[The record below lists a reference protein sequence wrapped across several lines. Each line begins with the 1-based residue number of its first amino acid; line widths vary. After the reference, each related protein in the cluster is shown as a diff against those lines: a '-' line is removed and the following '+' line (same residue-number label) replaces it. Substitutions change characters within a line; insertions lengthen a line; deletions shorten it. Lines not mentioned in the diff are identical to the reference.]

1 MITNVSHTTHVLTAI
16 LCAMLS
22 FFPIAT
28 LAQSPASQRGVIS
41 SGGQRVSTNNGQEI
55 LNGSVGQFAIGR
67 IREANTKNNVGF
79 WYGAV
84 SLFAKPNSES
94 IIELPNVTADIGV
107 MIDVPLILVQSK
119 NLQRVKAKSF
129 EAVIRYNIHVL
140 ESKQW
145 SGVRS
150 GDSMRITVK
159 GTLQSNDTLLSIP
172 FLTKLGNA
180 EYTPLI
186 IEKFTWLESPTT
198 NNIVR
203 NGRVDFTGICHEGD
217 TTRLVFSA
225 APTALLSVFPN
236 PVNEEATV
244 RFQVGEKGQTDIAL
258 VDMNGR
264 VVMGV
269 YSGKVERLGEYTET
283 INVSTIAS
291 GLYYAVL
298 RSRTRTQVHQ
308 VIVRK

>member
-1 MITNVSHTTHVLTAI
+1 MFSY
-16 LCAMLS
+16 
-22 FFPIAT
+22 FPIAT

-41 SGGQRVSTNNGQEI
+41 SGGQRVSASNGTEI

-67 IREANTKNNVGF
+67 IRETNVKNNVGF

-84 SLFAKPNSES
+84 LLFAKPNSES
-94 IIELPNVTADIGV
+94 IIEMPSVTADIGV

-129 EAVIRYNIHVL
+129 EAVIRYNVHVL

-145 SGVRS
+145 SGVRN

-186 IEKFTWLESPTT
+186 IEKFSWLESPGT

-203 NGRVDFTGICHEGD
+203 NGRVNFTGICHEGD
-217 TTRLVFSA
+217 STRLVFSS

-236 PVNEEATV
+236 PANDEATL
-244 RFQVGEKGQTDIAL
+244 RFQVGEQGQTEIAL
-258 VDMNGR
+258 VDLNGR
-264 VVMGV
+264 VVTSV
-269 YSGKVERLGEYTET
+269 YSGKIDRLGEYTEKV
-283 INVSTIAS
+283 NVSELSS

-298 RSRTRTQVHQ
+298 RTRTRTQVHQ